1 MIDLVIFAQFTVS
14 HSELCNLEKLLIMQ
28 SPPAVW
34 RLFVIGCGFS
44 FHDLFAAD
52 TVIRSLLI
60 FGSIVSV
67 RDLFSTSLLRR
78 GCAGNVQSPV
88 PLMKLQESWND
99 FSGPGVPFVDGFQRV
114 RGAFSISTLEAV

>member
-1 MIDLVIFAQFTVS
+1 MIDLVICLLYLTQKPA
-14 HSELCNLEKLLIMQ
+14 LCNLEKLLIMQ

-52 TVIRSLLI
+52 AVIRSLLI

-67 RDLFSTSLLRR
+67 RDLFSTSLR
-78 GCAGNVQSPV
+78 GDVVVLGMC
-88 PLMKLQESWND
+88 
-99 FSGPGVPFVDGFQRV
+99 RV
-114 RGAFSISTLEAV
+114 RFR

>member
-52 TVIRSLLI
+52 AVIRSLLI

-67 RDLFSTSLLRR
+67 RDLFSTSLR
-78 GCAGNVQSPV
+78 GDVVVLGMC
-88 PLMKLQESWND
+88 
-99 FSGPGVPFVDGFQRV
+99 RV
-114 RGAFSISTLEAV
+114 RFR